1 MEKKDLLYEGK
12 AKQLFETNDP
22 EVLWVMYKN
31 QATAGNGEKR
41 ADIIGKGELNNQIT
55 SKIFLELK
63 KRGVESHFIEQQSM
77 TEQTIEKV
85 EIIPLEVVVR
95 NVAAGSFSR
104 RLGVEEGMEL
114 PFPIVEFYLKDDD
127 LGDPLILE
135 DHIRALDFAT
145 DEEVAELKT
154 QARKINHVLIE
165 LFKEMGIKLVD
176 FKLEFGKRADQTI
189 VLADEIS
196 PDTCRL
202 WDLET
207 NERLDKD
214 VFRQDLGD
222 IIPLYQEVLNRLKQ
236 LN

>member
-41 ADIIGKGELNNQIT
+41 ADITGKGELNNQIT

>member
-31 QATAGNGEKR
+31 QTTAGNGEKR
-41 ADIIGKGELNNQIT
+41 ADITGKGELNNQIT

>member
-12 AKQLFETNDP
+12 AKQLFETSDP

-41 ADIIGKGELNNQIT
+41 ADITGKGELNNQIT

-104 RLGVEEGMEL
+104 RLGVEEGTEL

-165 LFKEMGIKLVD
+165 LFKEMGIQLVD

>member
-12 AKQLFETNDP
+12 AKQLFETSDP

-41 ADIIGKGELNNQIT
+41 ADITGKGELNNQIT

-63 KRGVESHFIEQQSM
+63 KRGVESHFLEQQSM

-104 RLGVEEGMEL
+104 RLGVEEGTEL

-207 NERLDKD
+207 NDRLDKD

-222 IIPLYQEVLNRLKQ
+222 IIPLYQEVLDRLKQ